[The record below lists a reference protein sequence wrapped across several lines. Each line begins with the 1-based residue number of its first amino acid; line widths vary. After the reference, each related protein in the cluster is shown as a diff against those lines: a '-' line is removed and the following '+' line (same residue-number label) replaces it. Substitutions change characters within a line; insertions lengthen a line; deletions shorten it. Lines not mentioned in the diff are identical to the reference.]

1 MSDYYGTA
9 PAGRRIEYHDEL
21 PEDCPCI
28 DPDHCEVA
36 GGCLLKDLGLDEED
50 E

>member
-1 MSDYYGTA
+1 MSTSI
-9 PAGRRIEYHDEL
+9 GRNSESSQVPWEDN
-21 PEDCPCI
+21 DCPCI

-36 GGCLLKDLGLDEED
+36 GGCLIEDLGLDEED